1 MTIDQT
7 ISTIF
12 TSPIVFTPAIKA
24 LNGILQLSA
33 VVRHVPILGRVQQAF
48 DAVLDVFLCVR
59 ELPNAIKGV
68 IFDLRGKSKPLVG
81 SNIAFCAGTI
91 LETTLVLE
99 RWNLMRITNSVFQVA
114 RARFLTPLFVVGWGA
129 DLLDAIRGYQASKNK
144 SKEAYRIANDVLA
157 VASAAWMVVCPA
169 VPVIPMSFYV
179 IRQICNCAG
188 AL

>member
-33 VVRHVPILGRVQQAF
+33 VVRHVPILGKVQQAF

-59 ELPNAIKGV
+59 ELPNGIKGV
-68 IFDLRGKSKPLVG
+68 IFDLRGKSKLLVG

-91 LETTLVLE
+91 FETTLVLE

-129 DLLDAIRGYQASKNK
+129 DLLEAIREYQSTKK
-144 SKEAYRIANDVLA
+144 SQEAYRIVNDVLA
-157 VASAAWMVVCPA
+157 IASAAWMVVCPA
-169 VPVIPMSFYV
+169 VPVVPMSFYV
-179 IRQICNCAG
+179 IRQICNCAS